1 MFCQKSMEI
10 IYSLIAA
17 SAAMVGALII
27 LTFHRWSERNSFLV
41 INFAAGVMLTLAFAH
56 LIPKGLEL
64 NPHTMLYSLLGFLI
78 MFFLQFVVLFHPCH
92 DETCVNRAH
101 TGATSI
107 AGLSLHSIIDGLM
120 IAIGFEANANLGLL
134 TTLAI
139 LLHKLPDG
147 ITISGILLHNG
158 ASKRT
163 ILNFSLL
170 TAWFTPIGTIAGI
183 YLFKNMPTSAIG
195 ALLGITAG
203 SFIFLSASDLIPE
216 THKSKNRTTALMLF
230 AGAFVVLA
238 AEHVIGH

>member
-1 MFCQKSMEI
+1 MEI

-17 SAAMVGALII
+17 SAAMVGSLII
-27 LTFHRWSERNSFLV
+27 LTFHKWSERNSFLV
-41 INFAAGVMLTLAFAH
+41 INFAAGAMLTLAFAH
-56 LIPKGLEL
+56 LMPEGLKR
-64 NPHTMLYSLLGFLI
+64 NPHIMLYSLLGFLI
-78 MFFLQFVVLFHPCH
+78 MFFLQFIVLFHPCH
-92 DETCVNRAH
+92 DEACANRAH
-101 TGATSI
+101 THVTSI
-107 AGLSLHSIIDGLM
+107 AGLSLHSVIDGLM

-134 TTLAI
+134 TTFAI

-170 TAWFTPIGTIAGI
+170 TAWFTPIGTITGMC
-183 YLFKNMPTSAIG
+183 LFRNISTPAIG

-238 AEHVIGH
+238 AEYVIGH

>member
-1 MFCQKSMEI
+1 MEI

-27 LTFHRWSERNSFLV
+27 LTFHKWSEKNSFLV

-56 LIPKGLEL
+56 LIPEGLKL
-64 NPHTMLYSLLGFLI
+64 NPHTMLYTLLGFLI
-78 MFFLQFVVLFHPCH
+78 MFFLQFVILFHPCH
-92 DETCVNRAH
+92 DETCANH
-101 TGATSI
+101 THTHVTSI
-107 AGLSLHSIIDGLM
+107 AGLSLHSIIDGLV
-120 IAIGFEANANLGLL
+120 IAIGFEANANLGFL

-170 TAWFTPIGTIAGI
+170 TAGLTTVGTITGI
-183 YLFKNMPTSAIG
+183 YLLRNMSVSALG
-195 ALLGITAG
+195 ALLGMTAG
-203 SFIFLSASDLIPE
+203 SFIFLSASDLVPE
-216 THKSKNRTTALMLF
+216 THKSKNRITALMLF
-230 AGAFVVLA
+230 VGAFVALV

>member
-1 MFCQKSMEI
+1 
-10 IYSLIAA
+10 
-17 SAAMVGALII
+17 MVGALVI
-27 LTFHRWSERNSFLV
+27 LTFRKWSERNSFLV
-41 INFAAGVMLTLAFAH
+41 INFAAGAMLTLAFAH
-56 LIPKGLEL
+56 LIPEGLEL

-92 DETCVNRAH
+92 DEACANRTH
-101 TGATSI
+101 THVTSI

-120 IAIGFEANANLGLL
+120 IAIGFEANASLGLL

-170 TAWFTPIGTIAGI
+170 TALFTPIGTVIGTC
-183 YLFKNMPTSAIG
+183 LFRNISTSAIG

-230 AGAFVVLA
+230 VGAFVVLA
-238 AEHVIGH
+238 TEHIVGH

>member
-1 MFCQKSMEI
+1 MEI

-17 SAAMVGALII
+17 SAAMIGALIV
-27 LTFHRWSERNSFLV
+27 LTFHKWSERNSFLI

-56 LIPKGLEL
+56 LIPEGLEL
-64 NPHTMLYSLLGFLI
+64 NPNTMLYTLLGFLI

-92 DETCVNRAH
+92 DEACANHSH
-101 TGATSI
+101 THITSI
-107 AGLSLHSIIDGLM
+107 AGLSLHSIIDGLI
-120 IAIGFEANANLGLL
+120 IAVGFEASSSLGLL

-139 LLHKLPDG
+139 LFHKLPDG

-158 ASKRT
+158 ASKKT

-170 TAWFTPIGTIAGI
+170 TAWFTPIGTIAGMC
-183 YLFKNMPTSAIG
+183 LFKNMSMLALG

-216 THKSKNRTTALMLF
+216 THKSKNRITALMLF
-230 AGAFVVLA
+230 AGAFIVLA
-238 AEHVIGH
+238 AEHVIER